1 MSALATLG
9 RTLADTNDTESWG
22 TAHAKV
28 IGSYQAGAFAKP
40 TSVETYARQMLAPR
54 DFKGNAATR
63 SGNRWEPLLLAWAG
77 AEPNSLLIHHP
88 DNRQYGATVDGVR
101 RSAIVET
108 KAKHNKVVTGPTPRE
123 IRQMAWQL
131 YCLPEL
137 DAVDFVWGELVEQ
150 RDRGGSPILDERGS
164 SMWELRR
171 DPLTLTYPRDHP
183 MIVAALS
190 LIVPIADEVLAIV
203 NTARTER
210 SPF

>member
-1 MSALATLG
+1 MSALAALG

-77 AEPNSLLIHHP
+77 AEPNSLLVHHP

-101 RSAIVET
+101 GPVIVET
-108 KAKHNKVVTGPTPRE
+108 KAKHNKVVEAPTPRE

-131 YCLPEL
+131 HCLPEL
-137 DAVDFVWGELVEQ
+137 DAVDFVWGELI
-150 RDRGGSPILDERGS
+150 RDDREPDGWR
-164 SMWELRR
+164 LRR

-183 MIVAALS
+183 LMVAALS
-190 LIVPIADEVLAIV
+190 LIVPIAAEVLAIV
-203 NTARTER
+203 NTARAER